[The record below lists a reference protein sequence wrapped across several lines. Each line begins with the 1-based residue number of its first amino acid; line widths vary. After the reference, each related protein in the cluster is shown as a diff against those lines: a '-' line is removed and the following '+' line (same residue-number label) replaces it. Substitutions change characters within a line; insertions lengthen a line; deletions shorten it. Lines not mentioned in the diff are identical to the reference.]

1 MRPNNYLTRDKRTEY
16 LKEKTEKEKQVDDND
31 ENEEEEDDEEDDEK
45 NKDNT
50 QKSRTFQS
58 SRPVIN
64 KDVKSTI
71 ISRDERSKLTTTQN
85 SQTFNRQRIIYAR
98 NQDNSNLK
106 ESSNIRGGEQD
117 KNQTITPA
125 SRIIAKTN
133 YASRTN
139 QNQTYNLR
147 LNQNSSRGQL
157 NTHLSQS
164 NSNTQLRSQNPQ
176 TQIRSQIP
184 TKTETQQTQAPQY
197 NRYTRRVIESTVH
210 KEDNNKEIKFINR
223 NNNNT
228 INVTNN
234 NNTINVTN
242 NNDINSNRD
251 KNEKEQEEEKE
262 KTEPKREI
270 RKEPRIDYRKEHRIQ
285 ERERE
290 VINKKENEKDN
301 YNINNNINN
310 NKKEEENE
318 IKESDVVVK
327 EKSNNTS
334 QIENKKENEIG
345 SQLTDRRKEYVTNDT
360 MIKNGVE
367 IVEFTPE
374 ETQRVLEK
382 KAENG
387 EMKKRKKEKK
397 LFKKK
402 KQKKAKIHNNNT
414 NDYYE
419 KNTYNF
425 HKPYETFYKR
435 GKDNFSKR
443 IISDREFYSKR
454 NIFVDYNKSF
464 DYEDSFEDYNNK
476 SISGLGSY
484 NDNRRGYMK
493 RYDWYDNDNLLNRR
507 INNFYDRG
515 RPNPIRGFRGR
526 RGGRY

>member
-1 MRPNNYLTRDKRTEY
+1 MRPNNYLTREKRTEY
-16 LKEKTEKEKQVDDND
+16 LKEKTEKEKQADDND
-31 ENEEEEDDEEDDEK
+31 ENEEEEDDEEDEEK
-45 NKDNT
+45 NKDNA
-50 QKSRTFQS
+50 QKSRPFQS

-71 ISRDERSKLTTTQN
+71 ISRDERSKLTNQN
-85 SQTFNRQRIIYAR
+85 SQTFNRQRIIYTR
-98 NQDNSNLK
+98 NQDNSNLR
-106 ESSNIRGGEQD
+106 EGSNIRGGEQE

-133 YASRTN
+133 YTLRTN
-139 QNQTYNLR
+139 QNQPYNLR

-157 NTHLSQS
+157 NTQISQS
-164 NSNTQLRSQNPQ
+164 SSNTQLRSQNSQ
-176 TQIRSQIP
+176 TQIRSQLP

-210 KEDNNKEIKFINR
+210 KEDNNKEIKIINR
-223 NNNNT
+223 NNNYT

-242 NNDINSNRD
+242 NNDVNANRD

-262 KTEPKREI
+262 KEEVEPKREI
-270 RKEPRIDYRKEHRIQ
+270 RKEPRIDYRREPRIQ

-290 VINKKENEKDN
+290 VINKKENDN
-301 YNINNNINN
+301 YNNNN
-310 NKKEEENE
+310 NKKEEENK
-318 IKESDVVVK
+318 INESDVVVK
-327 EKSNNTS
+327 EKYNNTS

-387 EMKKRKKEKK
+387 EIKKRKKEKK

-402 KQKKAKIHNNNT
+402 KQKKAKINNNNDNNDT
-414 NDYYE
+414 NIYFE
-419 KNTYNF
+419 KNTYNA

-443 IISDREFYSKR
+443 IIRDREFYSKR
-454 NIFVDYNKSF
+454 NNFGDYDRSF
-464 DYEDSFEDYNNK
+464 DYDDSFEDYNNK
-476 SISGLGSY
+476 TISGLDSY

-493 RYDWYDNDNLLNRR
+493 RYDRYDNDTLRNRR